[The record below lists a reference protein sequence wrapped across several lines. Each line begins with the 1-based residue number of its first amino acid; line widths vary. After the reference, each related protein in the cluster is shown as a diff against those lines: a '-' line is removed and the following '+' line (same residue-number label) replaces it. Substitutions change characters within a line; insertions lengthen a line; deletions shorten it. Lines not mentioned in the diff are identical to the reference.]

1 MEKSQKESL
10 RDNRWV
16 DVPMSGDVRHL
27 LEKQLVSQ
35 TYYRRGDGEA
45 TRDLNWVESN
55 HRKWV
60 SKIIDLSE
68 FPHCYFVN
76 GTTDAIHHWKLTD
89 KRPWQKLCYGEYEFS
104 YFEDVN
110 WHLKGKKFNLPKLT
124 PSLSINSTG
133 ALYRASS
140 EGEVATLT
148 RTDKLE

>member
-76 GTTDAIHHWKLTD
+76 GTTDAIHHWTLTE
-89 KRPWQKLCYGEYEFS
+89 KRPWQQMEGDYEYPAAIGPS
-104 YFEDVN
+104 GDVCCDVP
-110 WHLKGKKFNLPKLT
+110 GQYM
-124 PSLSINSTG
+124 G
-133 ALYRASS
+133 
-140 EGEVATLT
+140 
-148 RTDKLE
+148 